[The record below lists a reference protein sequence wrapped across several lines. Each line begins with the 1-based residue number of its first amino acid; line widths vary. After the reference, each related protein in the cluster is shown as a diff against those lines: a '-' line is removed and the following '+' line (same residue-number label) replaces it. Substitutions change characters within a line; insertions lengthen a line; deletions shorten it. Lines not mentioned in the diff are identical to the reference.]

1 MQKNKPHT
9 IQTTFNYPI
18 TLYMH
23 YIHRSKGFSVRR
35 KSQTTGQRVEYSDE
49 FAYMSYSIT
58 RRSSSINLLLVAG
71 STFILTKTTHQNTII
86 IFKFQVLKNC
96 KKTTIY
102 LPLSKV

>member
-71 STFILTKTTHQNTII
+71 STSFKSLAIPSGKASRSNCELL
-86 IFKFQVLKNC
+86 IFNN
-96 KKTTIY
+96 
-102 LPLSKV
+102 